1 MHNLNPAFKH
11 HLAQEVTTL
20 AICWRITRRDG
31 IAQGFTT
38 HDSNLTIENL
48 TYLSAPGISSTAV
61 SSQLN
66 LAVDNLEIEGVLS
79 HDSIQEEDIRAGL
92 YDDAEITVF
101 LVNYANADAG
111 ALMLKRGWFGE
122 VTLKDQAFV
131 VEVRGLHEVLQR
143 TIGEV
148 YTPTCRAVLGDSRCK
163 KSLTAFTHPGT
174 ITKITHAGQ
183 FADASKLQA
192 AGYFDYGVMTFT
204 SGNNQGIRR
213 EIKRFAQ
220 GEFSLYLPVPYT
232 LNIGDQF
239 IATAGCDKQF
249 ETCANKFSNAL
260 NFRGEPHVP
269 GTDRLLETAATR
281 RR

>member
-1 MHNLNPAFKH
+1 MHNLNTTLKN

-31 IAQGFTT
+31 ISQGFTT
-38 HDSNLTIENL
+38 HDSNLRFENL

-79 HDSIQEEDIRAGL
+79 HESILEEDIRAGL
-92 YDDAEITVF
+92 YDDAEITVL
-101 LVNYANADAG
+101 LVNYANVEAG
-111 ALMLKRGWFGE
+111 TLTLKRGWFGE

-148 YTPTCRAVLGDSRCK
+148 YTPTCRAILGDSRCK
-163 KSLTAFTHPGT
+163 KDLAAFTHSGS
-174 ITKITHAGQ
+174 ITMIKNAGQ
-183 FADASKLQA
+183 FADASTLQA
-192 AGYFDYGVMTFT
+192 AGYFDYGLVTFT

-220 GEFSLYLPVPYT
+220 GEFSLYLPLPYALT
-232 LNIGDQF
+232 IGDNF